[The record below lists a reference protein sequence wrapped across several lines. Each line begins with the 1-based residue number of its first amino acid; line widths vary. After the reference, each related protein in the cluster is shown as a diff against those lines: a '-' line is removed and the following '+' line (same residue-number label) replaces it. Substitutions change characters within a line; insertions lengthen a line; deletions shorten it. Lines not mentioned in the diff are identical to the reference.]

1 MLLPNETY
9 SKDYQLRCIEAGII
23 RLPQGEISYRDVR
36 GNEYS
41 ASMNALVIDVQRDS
55 QNETGKD
62 DTQIEKADVERDDTD
77 VKTEENSEKYLSAL
91 LITIVLLLSAAFS
104 RYP

>member
-1 MLLPNETY
+1 
-9 SKDYQLRCIEAGII
+9 
-23 RLPQGEISYRDVR
+23 RDVR
-36 GNEYS
+36 GNEYRT
-41 ASMNALVIDVQRDS
+41 SMNALEIDVQSDA
-55 QNETGKD
+55 QNETGKV
-62 DTQIEKADVERDDTD
+62 DTQTEKADVERDGTDVKRDDAD